1 MNFKGYKIDAID
13 IKNKPKGD
21 PVFFNTAYSNVL
33 LCAKK
38 HSGKTNMIYHL
49 MRNLIGQDT
58 KIYIFCSTANR
69 DPTWIQ
75 LIQELQ
81 NKGNDVNVYDSL
93 YGTIKS
99 GKRVKNVNILEQL
112 IDSWKEEDGEPEK
125 KNKKKKKKDKQEKQK
140 GDGRSRRKTTPYDS
154 TLTWDDLEEDHP
166 ARFLFSSQ
174 IGFNPQEEE
183 EPVEEIK
190 PKKRRGKKLFPEKIL
205 ILDDLSN
212 EIKDPIVPAIL
223 KVNRHYKMVT
233 LLSTQ
238 FPNDIKP
245 SARSQFN
252 QLFTWKGHS
261 KAKVDVLRRICDLN
275 LSEDEFYELYK
286 ETTKEPYSF
295 LYCDIDGGKAYRN
308 FDEELYS

>member
-1 MNFKGYKIDAID
+1 MSFRNYRVDAID
-13 IKNKPKGD
+13 IKNKQKGD
-21 PVFFNTAYSNVL
+21 PVFFNTAYSNCCLVS
-33 LCAKK
+33 KK
-38 HSGKTNMIYHL
+38 NSGKSNLIYHIL
-49 MRNLIGQDT
+49 RNIVGDDT

-69 DPTWIQ
+69 DPIWIQ
-75 LIQELQ
+75 LIKELEK
-81 NKGNDVNVYDSL
+81 KGNHVEVYDSL
-93 YGTIKS
+93 YGTIKK
-99 GKRVKNVNILEQL
+99 GKSVKNINILENL
-112 IDSWKEEDGEPEK
+112 IDSWKEEEGEPEK
-125 KNKKKKKKDKQEKQK
+125 KNKKKKDKQENQK
-140 GDGRSRRKTTPYDS
+140 GDGRSKRIKTPYDN

-166 ARFLFSSQ
+166 ARYIFSSQ
-174 IGFNPQEEE
+174 IGFSPQEEKPIE
-183 EPVEEIK
+183 EK
-190 PKKRRGKKLFPEKIL
+190 PKKKRKGRKLFPEKIL

-286 ETTKEPYSF
+286 EATEEPYSF

-308 FDEELYS
+308 FTDLIYE